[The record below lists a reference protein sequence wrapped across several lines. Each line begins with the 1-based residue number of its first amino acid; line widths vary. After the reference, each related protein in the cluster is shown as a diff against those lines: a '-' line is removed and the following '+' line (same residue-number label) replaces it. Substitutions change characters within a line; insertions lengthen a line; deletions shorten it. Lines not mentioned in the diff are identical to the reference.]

1 MVFALANFLD
11 CFLASAVLFLFSPT
25 TVFLV
30 WFGLVPSL
38 WVTTAGFVEGQLIML
53 DKTTTM

>member
-1 MVFALANFLD
+1 MVFALANFYD

-30 WFGLVPSL
+30 WFGLVPFL
-38 WVTTAGFVEGQLIML
+38 WVTTAGFVEGQLML